1 MKIKLKNMDKA
12 KEINIV
18 VAMKGEATALIKY
31 WDLKPSN
38 ISKKI
43 FLNKEKKINLLIS
56 GIGKNNAE
64 EGTIFLAE
72 KTKKN
77 SFFLNI
83 GIAGHRDFKLG
94 EIFLVSKVTDNKTN
108 YNWYPTMLWKTKIQK
123 APLITVRFPKL
134 RYATNALYDMEAS
147 GFFKGAR
154 KYVGPEM
161 VQSIK
166 IISDNKKSSILHISS
181 NKIEN
186 WVKKKTIIIDKL
198 IKEFL
203 TI

>member
-1 MKIKLKNMDKA
+1 
-12 KEINIV
+12 
-18 VAMKGEATALIKY
+18 
-31 WDLKPSN
+31 
-38 ISKKI
+38 
-43 FLNKEKKINLLIS
+43 
-56 GIGKNNAE
+56 
-64 EGTIFLAE
+64 
-72 KTKKN
+72 
-77 SFFLNI
+77 
-83 GIAGHRDFKLG
+83 
-94 EIFLVSKVTDNKTN
+94 
-108 YNWYPTMLWKTKIQK
+108 
-123 APLITVRFPKL
+123 
-134 RYATNALYDMEAS
+134 MEAS

-186 WVKKKTIIIDKL
+186 WIERKTIIIDKL